1 MRRQVVRWAQN
12 WQQFTIRLILQ
23 NESQAPQ
30 FIGERVEHFGAK
42 SLKFKI
48 KLSNEKVPCGVMLSM
63 FSSHLP
69 C

>member
-1 MRRQVVRWAQN
+1 M
-12 WQQFTIRLILQ
+12 
-23 NESQAPQ
+23 SQALL
-30 FIGERVEHFGAK
+30 FIGERAEHFGAK

-63 FSSHLP
+63 LSSHIP